1 MTKVY
6 KVLLH
11 CNTSSINAFHRWEYN
26 MKVYGLC
33 LMSATKKKEE
43 ILCGYRTAFFPFKN
57 LKEGSSMAD
66 LPLV

>member
-33 LMSATKKKEE
+33 LMSAKKKKKKSSVGTVQ
-43 ILCGYRTAFFPFKN
+43 LSSPSRT
-57 LKEGSSMAD
+57 
-66 LPLV
+66 